1 MNLNQVKPG
10 QSIKID
16 FIPEDLELRLFSLG
30 IKAGDSAECIS
41 RSYYGPVVLRKDR
54 AFNQVAITHRLA
66 ENISVTVK

>member
-41 RSYYGPVVLRKDR
+41 RSY
-54 AFNQVAITHRLA
+54 
-66 ENISVTVK
+66 